1 MKPDHTGAG
10 ESLTRPRHL
19 FLHFA
24 GAAVTK
30 LAPPLV
36 QLVLLLLVARDSTLD
51 DVGRL
56 ALASA
61 VSFLC
66 GATAELGF
74 ATTLSIPRPTFGVAE
89 PPLKATSRLRLVAAL
104 GGSLLYLALWAAG
117 LGGHDA

>member
-1 MKPDHTGAG
+1 MQPDQIEQA
-10 ESLTRPRHL
+10 ENVTRPTHL

-36 QLVLLLLVARDSTLD
+36 QLLLLLLVARESTLD

-66 GATAELGF
+66 GALAELGF
-74 ATTLSIPRPTFGVAE
+74 MTTLSIPPPQFGVEA
-89 PPLKATSRLRLVAAL
+89 PTLHATARVRVDSAIA
-104 GGSLLYLALWAAG
+104 
-117 LGGHDA
+117 

>member
-1 MKPDHTGAG
+1 MQPDHTERARV
-10 ESLTRPRHL
+10 TRPRHL
-19 FLHFA
+19 FLPFV

-36 QLVLLLLVARDSTLD
+36 QLLLLLLVARESTLD

-66 GATAELGF
+66 GALGELGF
-74 ATTLSIPRPTFGVAE
+74 ATTLSIPRPTFGVE
-89 PPLKATSRLRLVAAL
+89 MPPLRATARVRVV
-104 GGSLLYLALWAAG
+104 
-117 LGGHDA
+117 